1 MTFLRVLIAD
11 DHAIVRRGLRAIIAD
26 EFTGAE
32 FGETTDGPQV
42 LHAVRQGQWD
52 VVLLDISVPGRG
64 GLEII
69 KAIRDMRPKL
79 PVLAMSIHSEDQ
91 YAIRAIRAGAAGYLS
106 KKTTPQ
112 ELIRAIREVLAQG
125 IYISDSIGRKL
136 AANLKSP
143 LAGPM
148 HEALSDR
155 EYEVMLML
163 ASGKRVSDAA
173 EELTLSVKTISTY
186 RGRILDKM
194 GMKTNADLTRYAME
208 ENLLD

>member
-1 MTFLRVLIAD
+1 MTSLRVLIVD
-11 DHAIVRRGLRAIIAD
+11 DHAIVRRGLRVIIAD
-26 EFTGAE
+26 EFTNAE
-32 FGETTDGPQV
+32 FREIADGPQA
-42 LHAVRQGQWD
+42 LHATRQRPWD
-52 VVLLDISVPGRG
+52 IVLLDMSVPGKG

-69 KAIRDMRPKL
+69 KAIRDMSPKL

-106 KKTTPQ
+106 KDTTPQ
-112 ELIRAIREVLAQG
+112 ELIRAIREILAQG
-125 IYISDSIGRKL
+125 MYVSDSVGRKL

-143 LAGPM
+143 AAGPM

-173 EELTLSVKTISTY
+173 EELTLSVKTVSTY

-208 ENLLD
+208 ENLLN